1 MTALMY
7 NPKNDQ
13 LLSIEKGLWFE
24 DKDDS
29 SPLYGVKMDSVIG
42 AFFTDDE
49 FEDIYDAAKRRGYI
63 KIGVL

>member
-7 NPKNDQ
+7 NPKNNQ
-13 LLSIEKGLWFE
+13 LLLIEKGLWFE

-29 SPLYGVKMDSVIG
+29 SPLYAIKLDSVIG
-42 AFFTDDE
+42 SFFTDDE
-49 FEDIYDAAKRRGYI
+49 FEDVYEAAKKRGYK